1 MLSKLL
7 PSLSVLGVPGT
18 WYGELPK
25 MYFSGTLSTTIFC
38 HKGHYFSGF
47 PPRNLAFN

>member
-7 PSLSVLGVPGT
+7 FPYLV
-18 WYGELPK
+18 YGELPK